1 MKKITRS
8 LTLLA
13 LSAPLLVS
21 ADSSGGLFGGET
33 GNFGDFATGITDLIN
48 NFLIPLF
55 IAIAVLGF
63 IWGVF
68 KYFILGSD
76 DEEKRKEGRS
86 LMLYAI
92 IGFVAIVALWG
103 IVEFVAGAFGAEIGE
118 DLDDFSTG
126 PSTGE

>member
-1 MKKITRS
+1 MKFFYNS
-8 LTLLA
+8 LTVFA
-13 LSAPLLVS
+13 LSLPMLAS
-21 ADSSGGLFGGET
+21 ADSGLFGGET
-33 GNFGDFATGITDLIN
+33 GNFGEFATGVTNLIN
-48 NFLIPLF
+48 QFLIPLF

-103 IVEFVAGAFGAEIGE
+103 IVEFVAGAFGAEVGQ
-118 DLDDFSTG
+118 DLNDYSQG
-126 PSTGE
+126 PSTGG

>member
-1 MKKITRS
+1 MKKFTRS

-21 ADSSGGLFGGET
+21 ADGGGLFDAET
-33 GNFGDFATGITDLIN
+33 GNFGDFATGLTNLIN
-48 NFLIPLF
+48 QFLIPLF

-103 IVEFVAGAFGAEIGE
+103 IVEFVAGAFGAEVGG
-118 DLDDFSTG
+118 DLDGYSTG

>member
-1 MKKITRS
+1 MKKYTHS

-13 LSAPLLVS
+13 LSAPMLVS
-21 ADSSGGLFGGET
+21 ADSGLFSGEA
-33 GNFGDFATGITDLIN
+33 GNFGEFATGLTNLIN
-48 NFLIPLF
+48 GYLIPLF

-103 IVEFVAGAFGAEIGE
+103 IVEFVAGAFGAEVGG
-118 DLDDFSTG
+118 DLGGYSTG
-126 PSTGE
+126 PDAGGS